1 MLSLRLHNGSGQR
14 PRTSFFRR
22 KFAKCVIMKVLTSF
36 LASKWSDFDARIQK
50 KQKDGRQGSPS
61 CQLLVRVL
69 FEHNVLRGEQTNHLR
84 EEELRAT
91 REQAVY
97 YLIDSALAGNGDAQ
111 CVVGLMFEEGLGVRK
126 VVPNAIFFYKMGSD
140 AGHSTAECIMVNLI
154 SLA

>member
-1 MLSLRLHNGSGQR
+1 VFQL
-14 PRTSFFRR
+14 
-22 KFAKCVIMKVLTSF
+22 KALTSF
-36 LASKWSDFDARIQK
+36 LALKWSDFDARIQK

-69 FEHNVLRGEQTNHLR
+69 SEHNVLREQTNHLR

-97 YLIDSALAGNGDAQ
+97 HLIDKALAGNGDAQ